1 MRMIISCIT
10 ALTLL
15 SSNVLAEHPSENMEQ
30 RVLIEMVNR
39 NGIGVGDLEL
49 ALKDCEL
56 NQSTL
61 NLCAFQRAIW
71 AELLLDD
78 TIETTNAKTAG
89 DYMVWKEQ
97 LQSRCQVDTETG
109 GGTLLPLLISEC
121 KELAMLAE
129 RYRILGPENFS
140 PPPQPPHK
148 WD

>member
-1 MRMIISCIT
+1 M
-10 ALTLL
+10 
-15 SSNVLAEHPSENMEQ
+15 LAE
-30 RVLIEMVNR
+30 IANR
-39 NGIGVGDLEL
+39 SDIGVGDLQS
-49 ALKDCEL
+49 ALKACEL
-56 NQSTL
+56 NQRDI
-61 NLCAFQRAIW
+61 NLCAFLRAIV

-78 TIETTNAKTAG
+78 AIETTDAKTASE
-89 DYMVWKEQ
+89 YMVWKEQ